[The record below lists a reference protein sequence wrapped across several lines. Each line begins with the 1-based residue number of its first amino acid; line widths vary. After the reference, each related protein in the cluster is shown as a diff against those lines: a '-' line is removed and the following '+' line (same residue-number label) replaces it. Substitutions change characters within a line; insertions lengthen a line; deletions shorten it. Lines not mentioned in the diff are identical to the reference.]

1 MSLRSVVVV
10 WTLAL
15 VAALNALALIHVT
28 DHPDSLTA
36 NATLMT
42 IGGLLFVAGGL
53 VARYRRPENRIGLV
67 MIAAGFAWFIGALTQ
82 SNIPI
87 VFSLG
92 TALGDVPWAF
102 FAYLILS
109 YPTGRL
115 ETRADRIVVVGA
127 FVSTLV
133 LRPLWALFNDL
144 RQTHEN
150 APENAL
156 LIQHRETFSNAV
168 ETTIQV
174 GALALIAAA
183 IVILTRRW
191 RSAPAPMRR
200 ALAPAYLT
208 FGTTIVLL
216 AIAVFLQALDV
227 AANEVVF
234 WAALAA
240 LLTVPLSFAVG
251 ILRTRLA
258 RAGLSSLVLE
268 LSDGRRGRD
277 LRDAIAR
284 ALGDPSVQVGY
295 WIPESSTYVDHDG
308 HPIEEPGVQD
318 GRLGKVVERR
328 GKPVAL
334 IVHDAS
340 FGSDREL
347 IDAVAAAAAL
357 ALENEQRVAALAESE
372 ARHRALLAAL
382 PDLMFRMSREGVYLD
397 YQGSERDLAA
407 PPDELI
413 GHSIYEVLP
422 PEAADPIMRCVS
434 KVTPGH
440 VQSVEYQLRIGPL
453 NRHFEA
459 RIVASGRDE
468 VLLIVR
474 DISDRKRSE
483 VQLRRLQDELRRRLD
498 DLRRERDF
506 VRSVVQAA
514 PSLFCLV
521 DREGRVVRFNRT
533 LEKTLGLTEDDPSAR
548 GQFFWDVFVAPDER
562 EGVRQNFL
570 ACPGENE
577 TRWITSAGEE
587 LIVAWRVT
595 ELVDEGGEPR
605 ALITGVDITERK
617 RQEVEIR
624 GSRARI
630 VEAASAERRR
640 LERNLHDGAQ
650 QRLVSISLFLRLAE
664 GKVKT
669 DPDGAEQL
677 LRQAGEE
684 LARALE
690 ELREL
695 ARGIHPAILTDR
707 GLEPALQSLVTRSP
721 VPVTLA
727 AAPEERLPEN
737 VEAAAYYVVSEA
749 LTNVAKYA
757 QASSATVRVSR
768 DNGRA
773 VVEVADDGVGGADPS
788 AGTGLRGL
796 VDRVEALD
804 GRLEVES
811 VPGAGTRI
819 RAEIP
824 VA

>member
-1 MSLRSVVVV
+1 VTLRSVVAV

-15 VAALNALALIHVT
+15 VAALSAFALILVT

-42 IGGLLFVAGGL
+42 IGGLLFVASGL
-53 VARYRRPENRIGLV
+53 VARYRRPQNRMGLV
-67 MIAAGFAWFIGALTQ
+67 MIAAGFAWFLGSLTQ
-82 SNIPI
+82 SNVPV

-92 TALGDVPWAF
+92 TAANDVPWAF

-115 ETRADRIVVVGA
+115 EDRADRIVVAVA
-127 FVSTLV
+127 FFITLV
-133 LRPLWALFNDL
+133 LRPVWVLFNDL
-144 RQTHEN
+144 RQTHPDAPAN
-150 APENAL
+150 AFL
-156 LIQHRETFSNAV
+156 VQHRETFSNAV

-174 GALALIAAA
+174 TALGLITAA
-183 IVILTRRW
+183 IVILSRRW
-191 RSAPAPMRR
+191 RAAPAPMRR
-200 ALAPAYLT
+200 ALAPAYLA

-216 AIAVFLQALDV
+216 ALAVFLQALDV

-268 LSDGRRGRD
+268 LSEGRRGPE
-277 LRDAIAR
+277 LRDAISR
-284 ALGDPSVQVGY
+284 ALGDPSVEVGY
-295 WIPESSTYVDHDG
+295 WLPEAKTYVDHDG
-308 HPIEEPGVQD
+308 RPIPGEGEDD
-318 GRLGKVVERR
+318 GRAGKIVERR

-334 IVHDAS
+334 IVYDAS

-347 IDAVAAAAAL
+347 VDAVGAAAAL
-357 ALENEQRVAALAESE
+357 ALENEQRVRALAESE
-372 ARHRALLAAL
+372 ARQRALLAAL
-382 PDLMFRMSREGVYLD
+382 PDLMFRMSRDGVYLE
-397 YQGSERDLAA
+397 YRGNERDLAVS
-407 PPDELI
+407 PEDLV
-413 GHSIYEVLP
+413 GHHIDEVLP
-422 PEAADPIMRCVS
+422 REAAEAIMRCVS
-434 KVTPGH
+434 KVTPGN

-459 RIVASGRDE
+459 RIVASADDE

-506 VRSVVQAA
+506 VRSVVEAA

-521 DREGRVVRFNRT
+521 DRDGRIVRFNRS
-533 LEKTLGLTEDDPSAR
+533 LAKTLAIEDDATVR
-548 GQFFWDVFVAPDER
+548 GRLFWEVFVAPDER
-562 EGVRQNFL
+562 DEVRRNFL
-570 ACPGENE
+570 ARPGENE
-577 TRWITSAGEE
+577 TRWVTAGGDE
-587 LIVAWRVT
+587 LIVAWRST
-595 ELVDEGGEPR
+595 ALVDEAGEPR
-605 ALITGVDITERK
+605 SLITGMDITERK
-617 RQEVEIR
+617 RHEEEIR
-624 GSRARI
+624 SSRARI
-630 VEAASAERRR
+630 VDAASAERRR

-727 AAPEERLPEN
+727 EAPEERLPEN
-737 VEAAAYYVVSEA
+737 VEAAAYYVVAEA

-757 QASSATVRVSR
+757 NATTATVRVAR

-773 VVEVADDGVGGADPS
+773 VVEVADDGIGGADPS

-811 VPGAGTRI
+811 APGAGTRI

-824 VA
+824 VS

>member
-15 VAALNALALIHVT
+15 VAALNALALILVT
-28 DHPDSLTA
+28 DHADSLTA

-42 IGGLLFVAGGL
+42 IGGLLFVGGGL
-53 VARYRRPENRIGLV
+53 IARYRRPENRMGLV
-67 MIAAGFAWFIGALTQ
+67 MIVAGFAWFVGALTQ
-82 SNIPI
+82 SNIPF
-87 VFSLG
+87 VFTLG

-115 ETRADRIVVVGA
+115 EDVPSRIVVVGA

-133 LRPLWALFNDL
+133 LRPLWVLFNDL

-156 LIQHRETFSNAV
+156 LIEHRETFS
-168 ETTIQV
+168 
-174 GALALIAAA
+174 GALETAIQISALLLIAAA
-183 IVILTRRW
+183 IVILVRRW
-191 RSAPAPMRR
+191 RAAAAPLRR
-200 ALAPAYLT
+200 ALAPAYLS
-208 FGTTIVLL
+208 FGATIVLL
-216 AIAVFLQALDV
+216 AVAVLLQALDV
-227 AANEVVF
+227 PANEIVF

-251 ILRTRLA
+251 LLRTRLA

-268 LSDGRRGRD
+268 LSDGRRGAE
-277 LRDAIAR
+277 LRDAISR

-295 WIPESSTYVDHDG
+295 WLPDAGRYVDHEGNPLAGEGED
-308 HPIEEPGVQD
+308 D
-318 GRLGKVVERR
+318 GRIGTLVERG

-334 IVHDAS
+334 IVHNAS
-340 FGSDREL
+340 FGTDPEL

-382 PDLMFRMSREGVYLD
+382 PDLMFRMSRDGTYLD
-397 YQGSERDLAA
+397 YRGSERDLAA

-413 GHSIYEVLP
+413 GSNVYDVLP
-422 PEAADPIMRCVS
+422 REAAESIMRCVS

-459 RIVASGRDE
+459 RIVASGPDE

-474 DISDRKRSE
+474 DISDRKRNE

-521 DREGRVVRFNRT
+521 DREGRIVRFNRT
-533 LEKTLGLTEDDPSAR
+533 LEQTLGIEDGEAVR
-548 GQFFWDVFVAPDER
+548 GRFFWDVLIAPDER
-562 EGVRQNFL
+562 EQVRANFL
-570 ACPGENE
+570 ERPGENE
-577 TRWITSAGEE
+577 TRWLTASGDE

-595 ELVDEGGEPR
+595 PLLDEGGQQR
-605 ALITGVDITERK
+605 SLITGMDITERK
-617 RQEVEIR
+617 RQEEEIR

-664 GKVKT
+664 TKVNS
-669 DPDGAEQL
+669 DPDAAEQL
-677 LRQAGEE
+677 LRQAGDE

-727 AAPEERLPEN
+727 EAPDERLPEN
-737 VEAAAYYVVSEA
+737 VEAAAYYVVAEA

-757 QASSATVRVSR
+757 QASAATVRVAR

-773 VVEVADDGVGGADPS
+773 VVEVADDGIGGADPAVGS
-788 AGTGLRGL
+788 GLRGL

-811 VPGAGTRI
+811 TPGGGTKI

>member
-1 MSLRSVVVV
+1 VTLRSVVVV

-15 VAALNALALIHVT
+15 VAALNALALILVT
-28 DHPDSLTA
+28 DHADSLTA

-42 IGGLLFVAGGL
+42 IGGLLFVASGL
-53 VARYRRPENRIGLV
+53 VARYRRPENRMGLV
-67 MIAAGFAWFIGALTQ
+67 MIVAGFAWFLGSLTQ
-82 SNIPI
+82 SNVPV

-92 TALGDVPWAF
+92 TALNDLPWAF

-115 ETRADRIVVVGA
+115 EGRADRIVVAVA
-127 FVSTLV
+127 FFITLV
-133 LRPLWALFNDL
+133 LRPVWVVFNDL
-144 RQTHEN
+144 EQTHPD
-150 APENAL
+150 APENAF

-174 GALALIAAA
+174 TALALITAA
-183 IVILTRRW
+183 IVILSRRW
-191 RSAPAPMRR
+191 RAAPAPMRR
-200 ALAPAYLT
+200 ALAPAYLA
-208 FGTTIVLL
+208 FSTTIVLL
-216 AIAVFLQALDV
+216 ALAVFLQALDV
-227 AANEVVF
+227 AANEAVF

-268 LSDGRRGRD
+268 LSEGRRGRE
-277 LRDAIAR
+277 LRDSISR
-284 ALGDPSVQVGY
+284 ALGDPSVEVGY
-295 WIPESSTYVDHDG
+295 WLPETKTYVDHEG
-308 HPIEEPGVQD
+308 TPIPGEGDDD
-318 GRLGKVVERR
+318 GRAGKIVERR

-334 IVHDAS
+334 IVYDAS

-347 IDAVAAAAAL
+347 VDAVAAAAAL
-357 ALENEQRVAALAESE
+357 ALENEQRVRALAESE
-372 ARHRALLAAL
+372 ARQRALLSAL
-382 PDLMFRMSREGVYLD
+382 PDLMFRMSRDGVYLE
-397 YQGSERDLAA
+397 YRGNERDLAVS
-407 PPDELI
+407 PEKLI
-413 GHSIYEVLP
+413 GHHIDEVLP
-422 PEAADPIMRCVS
+422 REASEAIMRCVS
-434 KVTPGH
+434 KVTPGD

-459 RIVASGRDE
+459 RIVASGDDE

-506 VRSVVQAA
+506 VRSVVEAA

-521 DREGRVVRFNRT
+521 DRDGRVVRFNRSLAQT
-533 LEKTLGLTEDDPSAR
+533 VGIEDDATVR
-548 GQFFWDVFVAPDER
+548 GQLFWEVFVAPDER
-562 EGVRQNFL
+562 DEVRRNFL
-570 ACPGENE
+570 DRPGENE
-577 TRWITSAGEE
+577 TRWVTADGEE
-587 LIVAWRVT
+587 LIVAWRAT
-595 ELVDEGGEPR
+595 PLVDEAGEPR
-605 ALITGVDITERK
+605 SLITGMDITERK
-617 RQEVEIR
+617 RHEEEIR
-624 GSRARI
+624 SSRARI
-630 VEAASAERRR
+630 VDAASAERRR

-684 LARALE
+684 LSRALE

-707 GLEPALQSLVTRSP
+707 GLAPALQSLVTRSP

-727 AAPEERLPEN
+727 EAPEERLPEN
-737 VEAAAYYVVSEA
+737 VEAAAYYVVAEA

-757 QASSATVRVSR
+757 KATTATVRVAR

-811 VPGAGTRI
+811 TPGAGTRI

-824 VA
+824 VS